1 MGMTRLL
8 VSVRTAAEALTAAS
22 AGADLIDLKEP
33 NTGALG
39 ALPLPTVHSVVTTLR
54 RADHM
59 QPISATIG
67 DWPMSRHEAILA
79 HVRAVAACGVDL
91 VKVGITREPQA
102 AQVLQRLADS
112 GHAVVPVLL
121 ADDGID
127 AQLLATACALP
138 FPAVMLDTQDKSRGS
153 LFDAVG
159 EYALQRFKRQ
169 VRRHGKL
176 AGLAGSLR
184 LEHLPQLLRM
194 QPDIAGFRGAVC
206 DGSRCGGLVAHKVSQ
221 LREQLTRRVPSAA
234 TSLSHSI

>member
-1 MGMTRLL
+1 MTQLL
-8 VSVRTAAEALTAAS
+8 VSVRNASEALVAAS

-39 ALPLPTVHSVVTTLR
+39 ALPLPTVRAVV
-54 RADHM
+54 RALHRAGHE

-67 DWPMSRHEAILA
+67 DWSMSRHEAIMA
-79 HVRAVAACGVDL
+79 HVHAVAACGVDL

-102 AQVLQRLADS
+102 PAVMQRLAEC
-112 GHAVVPVLL
+112 GHTVVPVLL

-127 AQLLATACALP
+127 TQLLTIACTLP
-138 FPAVMLDTQDKSRGS
+138 FPAVMLDTQNKSRGS
-153 LFDAVG
+153 LLDAVG
-159 EYALQRFKRQ
+159 EYTLQRFKKQ

-184 LEHLPQLLRM
+184 LEHLPQLQRM

-206 DGSRCGGLVAHKVSQ
+206 EGSRCGELVPRKVAQ
-221 LREQLTRRVPSAA
+221 LRQRLEHSTTALAASPSP
-234 TSLSHSI
+234 TL